1 MPPSVLVCLGKPDFH
16 YSVYAGMLSTEPII
30 TLNDESAVD
39 APDCYRESCEEW
51 HEFLLHYKIH
61 HIRMVSCKVCV
72 IYASVPNYCS
82 MQCMTLCSHVG
93 VCVCVRACVRACMP
107 V

>member
-39 APDCYRESCEEW
+39 APDRYRESCEEC
-51 HEFLLHYKIH
+51 HSVYYITRSMTYGILQSLYD
-61 HIRMVSCKVCV
+61 
-72 IYASVPNYCS
+72 YAS
-82 MQCMTLCSHVG
+82 TKLL
-93 VCVCVRACVRACMP
+93 
-107 V
+107 